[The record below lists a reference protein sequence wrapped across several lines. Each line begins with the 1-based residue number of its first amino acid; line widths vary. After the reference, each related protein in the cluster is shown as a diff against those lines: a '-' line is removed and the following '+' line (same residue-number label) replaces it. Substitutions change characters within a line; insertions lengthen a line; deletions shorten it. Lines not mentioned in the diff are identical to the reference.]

1 MKMAHKI
8 KMLMIP
14 MILLPFIVTFMAMF
28 VVVQV
33 YLQSVYGSNVRLNDL
48 ERISNPIET
57 VNLLIKDQMDILI
70 TLYGKNQV
78 EEIDTT
84 QMDAINAKLKTSNAF
99 LLVRKGSAIVYQGN
113 DEVDDA
119 LIAELP
125 ASADHTGDTVSY
137 ITHPD
142 RYIIR
147 QVDFSFQDGDVGS
160 LFVIMYLGNTLPK
173 FKVLTVSMLIVLACI
188 FVIFSM
194 AISIY
199 IHREFVTPI
208 RALQEGTEAIK
219 DGDWEHPVMVDADN
233 ELGELCDSF
242 NDMRSQVRESMLM
255 RVDSEEKNKELIAN
269 ISHDLKTPITAI
281 KGYVEGIMDG
291 VADSPEK
298 MDKYI
303 RIIYNKANEMDAMIN
318 ELSLYTKLNCNAIPY
333 NFAALS
339 LDAYMDDFMEDMSER
354 EPDKCKIY
362 YENACAPGTRVT
374 ADPEQLGRVIS
385 NIVTNS
391 RKYCDKDIC
400 EIHVRVKPVNDM
412 VEFEFE
418 DNGCGISEEDLPHIF
433 NRTYRADEA
442 RRSMGGS
449 GLGLAI
455 AKKVIEEHGGTMW
468 AKSTLS
474 VGTSIF
480 FTLQTAA
487 RQDKA

>member
-14 MILLPFIVTFMAMF
+14 MILLPFFVTFMAMF
-28 VVVQV
+28 IVVQV
-33 YLQSVYGSNVRLNDL
+33 YLQSVYGSGVRLHDL

-57 VNLLIKDQMDILI
+57 VNLLIKDQMDILM
-70 TLYGKNQV
+70 TLYGKDQV
-78 EEIDTT
+78 EQINTQ
-84 QMDAINAKLKTSNAF
+84 QMDTINAKLQASNAF
-99 LLVRKGSAIVYQGN
+99 LIVRKGSEIVYQGQ
-113 DEVDDA
+113 EQVDAA
-119 LIAELP
+119 LLRELP
-125 ASADHTGDTVSY
+125 AAADHTGDTVSY
-137 ITHPD
+137 ISSPD

-147 QVDFSFQDGDVGS
+147 QVDFSFQDGDAGS

-173 FKVLTVSMLIVLACI
+173 FKIFTLSILIVLACI
-188 FVIFSM
+188 FIMFST

-219 DGDWEHPVMVDADN
+219 DGDWEHPVTVNADN

-333 NFAALS
+333 NFTALS

-354 EPDKCKIY
+354 EPEKCRIH

-418 DNGCGISEEDLPHIF
+418 DNGCGISEEDLPYIF

-480 FTLQTAA
+480 FTLQMAA
-487 RQDKA
+487 RQGKG